1 MNIKK
6 QLGLIAAMILLYTN
20 SFGQTTESGSE
31 KIRVAEKSAETY
43 FDLMITTASTNL
55 NYGSSNSALSNYKE
69 SVKGIHAGV
78 SFQAG
83 VTSKFSLVSE
93 LYYIRKGGELTA
105 NNPLT
110 TQKTILRLN
119 AFELPVL
126 ARFHFGKFYMNA
138 GPSIAYNF
146 SGTRKIDDVSK
157 AVSFNNSTDGFKR
170 LDAGV
175 QIGAGYMFPIKQK
188 RLALDIRYCY
198 GLTNISADKEMFN
211 RGLIISVHFS
221 KPWKSNPLRKNRTI

>member
-1 MNIKK
+1 MNKKK
-6 QLGLIAAMILLYTN
+6 QLGLIVAMILLYAN
-20 SFGQTTESGSE
+20 SFGQSNGSGTEEIGDGKKSG
-31 KIRVAEKSAETY
+31 ETY

-55 NYGSSNSALSNYKE
+55 NYGSSNSALSDYKE

-83 VTSKFSLVSE
+83 ITSNFSLVSE

-110 TQKTILRLN
+110 TKKTILRLN

-126 ARFHFGKFYMNA
+126 ARVHFGKFYMNA

-146 SGTRKIDDVSK
+146 SGKRKIEDVST
-157 AVSFNNSTDGFKR
+157 AISFSNSTGGFKR

-198 GLTNISADKEMFN
+198 GLTNISYDKEMFN

-221 KPWKSNPLRKNRTI
+221 NPWKTNPLGKHKSS

>member
-6 QLGLIAAMILLYTN
+6 QLGLIAAMILLYAN
-20 SFGQTTESGSE
+20 SFGQTKESGSE

-55 NYGSSNSALSNYKE
+55 NYGSSNSSLSDYKE

-83 VTSKFSLVSE
+83 ITSKFSLVSE
-93 LYYIRKGGELTA
+93 LYYIRKGGELTT

-110 TQKTILRLN
+110 NQKTILRLN

-146 SGTRKIDDVSK
+146 SGKRKIDDVST

-175 QIGAGYMFPIKQK
+175 QIGAGYMFPIKQR

-221 KPWKSNPLRKNRTI
+221 SPWKTNPLGKNRTI

>member
-6 QLGLIAAMILLYTN
+6 QLGLIAAMILLHAN
-20 SFGQTTESGSE
+20 SFGQTNESGSE

-55 NYGSSNSALSNYKE
+55 NYGSSNSFLSDYKE

-83 VTSKFSLVSE
+83 ITSKFSLVSE

-110 TQKTILRLN
+110 NQKTILRLN
-119 AFELPVL
+119 AFEFPVL

-146 SGTRKIDDVSK
+146 SGKRKIDDVST

-175 QIGAGYMFPIKQK
+175 QIGAGYMFPIKQR

-198 GLTNISADKEMFN
+198 GLTNISFDKEMFN

-221 KPWKSNPLRKNRTI
+221 SPWKTNPLGKNRTI

>member
-55 NYGSSNSALSNYKE
+55 NYGSSNSSLSDYKE

-83 VTSKFSLVSE
+83 ITSKFSLVSE

-110 TQKTILRLN
+110 NQNTILRLN

-146 SGTRKIDDVSK
+146 SGKRKIDDVST

-175 QIGAGYMFPIKQK
+175 QIGAGYMFPIKQR

-198 GLTNISADKEMFN
+198 GLTNISYDKEMFN

-221 KPWKSNPLRKNRTI
+221 NPWKSNPLGKKRNS

>member
-1 MNIKK
+1 MNKNK
-6 QLGLIAAMILLYTN
+6 QLGLIVAMILLYAN
-20 SFGQTTESGSE
+20 SFGQSNGSGSE
-31 KIRVAEKSAETY
+31 NIKDGKKSAETF

-55 NYGSSNSALSNYKE
+55 NYGGSNSALSDYKKE
-69 SVKGIHAGV
+69 TKGIHAGV

-83 VTSKFSLVSE
+83 ITSRFSLVSE

-110 TQKTILRLN
+110 TKKTILRLN

-126 ARFHFGKFYMNA
+126 ARVHFGKFYMNA

-146 SGTRKIDDVSK
+146 SGKKKIEDVST
-157 AVSFNNSTDGFKR
+157 AISFNNSSDGFKR

-198 GLTNISADKEMFN
+198 GLTNISQDQEMFN

-221 KPWKSNPLRKNRTI
+221 NPWKKNPFAKNRDI

>member
-6 QLGLIAAMILLYTN
+6 QTGLIVAMILLYAN
-20 SFGQTTESGSE
+20 SFGQTKESGSE
-31 KIRVAEKSAETY
+31 KIRVGEKSTETY

-55 NYGSSNSALSNYKE
+55 NYGSSNSSFSDYKE

-83 VTSKFSLVSE
+83 ITSKFSLVSE
-93 LYYIRKGGELTA
+93 LYYIRKGGKLTA
-105 NNPLT
+105 NNPLS
-110 TQKTILRLN
+110 TQKSILRLN
-119 AFELPVL
+119 SFELPVL

-146 SGTRKIDDVSK
+146 SGTRKIEDVSTDI
-157 AVSFNNSTDGFKR
+157 SFKNSAGAFNR
-170 LDAGV
+170 LDAGI
-175 QIGAGYMFPIKQK
+175 QIGGGYMFPIKQK

-198 GLTNISADKEMFN
+198 GLTNISYDKEMFN

-221 KPWKSNPLRKNRTI
+221 SPWKKNPLGKNRNI

>member
-1 MNIKK
+1 MNKRK
-6 QLGLIAAMILLYTN
+6 QAGLIVAMMLLIAN
-20 SFGQTTESGSE
+20 SFGQSNRSGSE
-31 KIRVAEKSAETY
+31 KIKDGKKSAETY

-55 NYGSSNSALSNYKE
+55 NYGSSNSALSDYKK

-83 VTSKFSLVSE
+83 ITPKFSLVSE

-105 NNPLT
+105 NNPLND
-110 TQKTILRLN
+110 QKTVLRLN

-138 GPSIAYNF
+138 GPSLAYNF
-146 SGTRKIDDVSK
+146 SGTRKIEDVSTS
-157 AVSFNNSTDGFKR
+157 VSFNNSTDGFKR
-170 LDAGV
+170 LDAGI
-175 QIGAGYMFPIKQK
+175 QIGGGYMFPIKQK

-198 GLTNISADKEMFN
+198 GLTNISKDRDIFN

-221 KPWKSNPLRKNRTI
+221 KPWKTNPLRKKLN

>member
-1 MNIKK
+1 
-6 QLGLIAAMILLYTN
+6 
-20 SFGQTTESGSE
+20 
-31 KIRVAEKSAETY
+31 
-43 FDLMITTASTNL
+43 MITTASTNL
-55 NYGSSNSALSNYKE
+55 NYGSSNSALSDYKKE
-69 SVKGIHAGV
+69 AKGIHAGV

-83 VTSKFSLVSE
+83 ITSRFSLVSE
-93 LYYIRKGGELTA
+93 LYYIRKGGELSA

-110 TQKTILRLN
+110 AKKTILRLN
-119 AFELPVL
+119 AFEIPVL

-146 SGTRKIDDVSK
+146 NGKRKIDDVST
-157 AVSFNNSTDGFKR
+157 AITFNNTAGAFNR

-198 GLTNISADKEMFN
+198 GLTNLSYDKEMFN

-221 KPWKSNPLRKNRTI
+221 NPWKKNPLGKNRNS

>member
-1 MNIKK
+1 MNRKK
-6 QLGLIAAMILLYTN
+6 QLGLIVAMVLLYAN
-20 SFGQTTESGSE
+20 SFGQSNGSGSE
-31 KIRVAEKSAETY
+31 KIKDGKKSAETY
-43 FDLMITTASTNL
+43 FDLMITTATTNL
-55 NYGSSNSALSNYKE
+55 NYGSSNSALSNYKKD
-69 SVKGIHAGV
+69 SKGIHAGV

-83 VTSKFSLVSE
+83 ITSRFSLVSE

-110 TQKTILRLN
+110 TKKTTLRLN

-146 SGTRKIDDVSK
+146 SGKRKIEDVSTSI
-157 AVSFNNSTDGFKR
+157 SFNNSAGAFNR

-175 QIGAGYMFPIKQK
+175 QIGGGYIFPIKQK

-198 GLTNISADKEMFN
+198 GLTNISYDKEMFN

-221 KPWKSNPLRKNRTI
+221 NPWKTNPLGKNRNS

>member
-1 MNIKK
+1 MNKKK
-6 QLGLIAAMILLYTN
+6 QIGLIAAMIFLYTN
-20 SFGQTTESGSE
+20 SFGQTNGSGSE
-31 KIRVAEKSAETY
+31 KIRGGRNSAETY

-55 NYGSSNSALSNYKE
+55 NYGSSNSALSDYKKE
-69 SVKGIHAGV
+69 SKGIHAGV

-83 VTSKFSLVSE
+83 ITSNFSLVSE

-110 TQKTILRLN
+110 TNKSRLHLN
-119 AFELPVL
+119 AFEIPVL
-126 ARFHFGKFYMNA
+126 ARVHFGKFYMNA

-146 SGTRKIDDVSK
+146 SGKRKIEDVST
-157 AVSFNNSTDGFKR
+157 AISFNNSTDGFKR

-188 RLALDIRYCY
+188 RLALDVRYCY
-198 GLTNISADKEMFN
+198 GLTNISHDQEMFN
-211 RGLIISVHFS
+211 RGLIVSVHFS
-221 KPWKSNPLRKNRTI
+221 KPWKTNPLGKHKNS

>member
-6 QLGLIAAMILLYTN
+6 QTGLIVAMILLCAN
-20 SFGQTTESGSE
+20 SFGQSKELGSE
-31 KIRVAEKSAETY
+31 KNKDREKSAETY

-55 NYGSSNSALSNYKE
+55 NYGGSNSSLKDYKE

-83 VTSKFSLVSE
+83 ITSKFSLVSE
-93 LYYIRKGGELTA
+93 LYYIRKGGELAA

-110 TQKTILRLN
+110 NQKTILRLN

-138 GPSIAYNF
+138 GPSFAYNF
-146 SGTRKIDDVSK
+146 SGKWKMDDVST
-157 AVSFNNSTDGFKR
+157 AISFNNSTGGFNR
-170 LDAGV
+170 LDAGI
-175 QIGAGYMFPIKQK
+175 QIGGGYMFPIKQK

-221 KPWKSNPLRKNRTI
+221 KPWKTNPLKKK

>member
-6 QLGLIAAMILLYTN
+6 QTGLIVAMILLYAN
-20 SFGQTTESGSE
+20 SFGQTKESGSE

-55 NYGSSNSALSNYKE
+55 NYGSSNSALSDYKE

-83 VTSKFSLVSE
+83 ITSKFSLVSE

-110 TQKTILRLN
+110 TQKTILRFN

-146 SGTRKIDDVSK
+146 SGKRKIDDVST
-157 AVSFNNSTDGFKR
+157 AISFSNSTGGFNR
-170 LDAGV
+170 LDAGI
-175 QIGAGYMFPIKQK
+175 QIGGGYMFPIKQK

-221 KPWKSNPLRKNRTI
+221 KPWKTNPLKKNRAT

>member
-1 MNIKK
+1 MNKNK
-6 QLGLIAAMILLYTN
+6 QIGLIVAMILLYAN
-20 SFGQTTESGSE
+20 SFGQSTSSGSE
-31 KIRVAEKSAETY
+31 KIKDGKKSAETY

-55 NYGSSNSALSNYKE
+55 NYGSSNSALSDYKKD
-69 SVKGIHAGV
+69 SKGIHAGV

-83 VTSKFSLVSE
+83 ITSKFSLVSE

-110 TQKTILRLN
+110 TKKTILRLN
-119 AFELPVL
+119 TFEIPVL
-126 ARFHFGKFYMNA
+126 ARFHFGQFYMNA

-146 SGTRKIDDVSK
+146 SGKKKIEDVST
-157 AVSFNNSTDGFKR
+157 AISFKNSAGAFNR
-170 LDAGV
+170 IDAGV

-188 RLALDIRYCY
+188 TLALDIRYCY
-198 GLTNISADKEMFN
+198 GLTNISYDKEMFN

-221 KPWKSNPLRKNRTI
+221 SPWKSNPLAKKRNI

>member
-6 QLGLIAAMILLYTN
+6 QLGLIAAMILLYAN
-20 SFGQTTESGSE
+20 SFGQTKESGSE
-31 KIRVAEKSAETY
+31 KNRVAEKSAETY

-55 NYGSSNSALSNYKE
+55 NYGSSNSSLSDYKE

-83 VTSKFSLVSE
+83 ITSKFSLVSE

-110 TQKTILRLN
+110 NQNTILRLN

-146 SGTRKIDDVSK
+146 SGKRKIDDVST

-175 QIGAGYMFPIKQK
+175 QIGAGYMFPIKQR

-198 GLTNISADKEMFN
+198 GLTNISSDKEMFN

-221 KPWKSNPLRKNRTI
+221 KPWKTNPLRKNRNI

>member
-1 MNIKK
+1 MNKNK
-6 QLGLIAAMILLYTN
+6 QIGLIVAMILLYAN
-20 SFGQTTESGSE
+20 SFGQSNGSGSE
-31 KIRVAEKSAETY
+31 KIGDGKKSGQTY

-55 NYGSSNSALSNYKE
+55 NYGGSNSALSDYKE

-83 VTSKFSLVSE
+83 ITSKFSLVSE

-110 TQKTILRLN
+110 TKKTILRLN
-119 AFELPVL
+119 AFEIPVL

-146 SGTRKIDDVSK
+146 SGKRKIEDVST
-157 AVSFNNSTDGFKR
+157 AISFNNSTDGFKR

-198 GLTNISADKEMFN
+198 GLTNISYDKEMFN

-221 KPWKSNPLRKNRTI
+221 SPWKSNPLAKKRNI

>member
-1 MNIKK
+1 MNRKK
-6 QLGLIAAMILLYTN
+6 QVGLIVAMMLLIAN
-20 SFGQTTESGSE
+20 SFGQSNGSGSE
-31 KIRVAEKSAETY
+31 KIGDGKKSAETY

-55 NYGSSNSALSNYKE
+55 NYGSSNSALSDYKKD
-69 SVKGIHAGV
+69 SKGIHAGV

-83 VTSKFSLVSE
+83 ITSKFSLVSE
-93 LYYIRKGGELTA
+93 LYYIRKGGELTD

-110 TQKTILRLN
+110 TKKTILRLN

-126 ARFHFGKFYMNA
+126 ARVHFGKFYMNA

-146 SGTRKIDDVSK
+146 SGKRKIEDVST
-157 AVSFNNSTDGFKR
+157 AISFNNSSDGFKR

-188 RLALDIRYCY
+188 TLALDIRYCY
-198 GLTNISADKEMFN
+198 GLTNISQDQEMFN

-221 KPWKSNPLRKNRTI
+221 SPWKKNPLAKNRNI

>member
-1 MNIKK
+1 MNKRK
-6 QLGLIAAMILLYTN
+6 QAGLIVVMMLLFAN
-20 SFGQTTESGSE
+20 SFGQSKESGSE
-31 KIRVAEKSAETY
+31 KVGDGKKPGETY

-55 NYGSSNSALSNYKE
+55 NYGSSNSALSDYKE

-83 VTSKFSLVSE
+83 ITSRFSLVSE
-93 LYYIRKGGELTA
+93 LYYIRKGGELTE

-146 SGTRKIDDVSK
+146 SGKRNTEDVST
-157 AVSFNNSTDGFKR
+157 AISFNNSAGSFNR

-198 GLTNISADKEMFN
+198 GLTNISYDKEMFN

-221 KPWKSNPLRKNRTI
+221 NPWKSNPLGKNRNN

>member
-1 MNIKK
+1 MNKKK
-6 QLGLIAAMILLYTN
+6 QLGLIVAMILLYGN
-20 SFGQTTESGSE
+20 SFGQTKELRSE
-31 KIRVAEKSAETY
+31 QNKVNEKSAETY

-55 NYGSSNSALSNYKE
+55 NYGSSNSSLSNYKE

-83 VTSKFSLVSE
+83 ISSKFSLVSE

-110 TQKTILRLN
+110 NQNTILRLN
-119 AFELPVL
+119 AVELPVL
-126 ARFHFGKFYMNA
+126 ARFHFGKFYLNA

-146 SGTRKIDDVSK
+146 SGTRKIDDVST
-157 AVSFNNSTDGFKR
+157 AISFNNSIDAFKR
-170 LDAGV
+170 LDAGIQV
-175 QIGAGYMFPIKQK
+175 GGGIIFPIKQK
-188 RLALDIRYCY
+188 RLALDFRYCY
-198 GLTNISADKEMFN
+198 GLTNISYDKQMFS

-221 KPWKSNPLRKNRTI
+221 TPWKTNPLGKK

>member
-6 QLGLIAAMILLYTN
+6 QLGIIAAMILLYTN
-20 SFGQTTESGSE
+20 SFGQTKESGSE
-31 KIRVAEKSAETY
+31 TIKDEKESAKTY

-55 NYGSSNSALSNYKE
+55 NYGSSNSALSDYKK

-83 VTSKFSLVSE
+83 VTPKFSLVSE

-105 NNPLT
+105 NNPINS
-110 TQKTILRLN
+110 QKTILRLN

-138 GPSIAYNF
+138 GPSLAYNF
-146 SGTRKIDDVSK
+146 SGTRKIDDVSTSL
-157 AVSFNNSTDGFKR
+157 SFNNSTEGFKR
-170 LDAGV
+170 LDAGI
-175 QIGAGYMFPIKQK
+175 QIGGGIMFPIKQK

-198 GLTNISADKEMFN
+198 GLTNISKDQELFN

-221 KPWKSNPLRKNRTI
+221 KAWKTNPLRKKLN